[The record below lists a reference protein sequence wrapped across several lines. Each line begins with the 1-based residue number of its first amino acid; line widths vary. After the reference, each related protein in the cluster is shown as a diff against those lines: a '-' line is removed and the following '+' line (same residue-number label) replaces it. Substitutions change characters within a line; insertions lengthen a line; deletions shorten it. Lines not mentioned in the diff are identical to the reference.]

1 MTRIEFD
8 KLAAAAESE
17 ADANIDE
24 NLDRVS
30 AIESVLHLPP
40 QQPTSAD
47 ADTGV
52 SGDHFSMSV
61 HTAKGERRL
70 REKLEREG
78 YPVPPELED
87 DAMSP
92 SEKRAVDAERRAAWR
107 KARLKSL
114 ENVSLVPAS

>member
-8 KLAAAAESE
+8 KLTAAAESE

-47 ADTGV
+47 ADTGLS
-52 SGDHFSMSV
+52 SGGEHFSMTV

-92 SEKRAVDAERRAAWR
+92 SEKRAVDAERRVAWR

-114 ENVSLVPAS
+114 ENVR